1 MEMTLERE
9 EGLWRGEG
17 KVTSGRGGGRG
28 WVLCCVGS
36 ELSYI
41 GMGWTG
47 LEHHKTEAEE
57 AGGSDSSR
65 ATAGRLLIKK
75 RQKHVVEGAGQH
87 AQALT
92 RAAGLA
98 CQGEIVS
105 VCLCVHVGVRV
116 SVRVC
121 TVSIPAAA
129 PGRCTRSLR

>member
-1 MEMTLERE
+1 MVV
-9 EGLWRGEG
+9 EGVGVG
-17 KVTSGRGGGRG
+17 VGVGV
-28 WVLCCVGS
+28 VLAQSC
-36 ELSYI
+36 LI
-41 GMGWTG
+41 LAWTG

-75 RQKHVVEGAGQH
+75 RQKHVVEGAGPQ

-116 SVRVC
+116 CVRVC
-121 TVSIPAAA
+121 PVSIPAAA